1 MPDYSVTETI
11 DIQAR
16 IDIALLRG
24 EFKALKN
31 ILYGIF
37 LEGLVVI
44 GVMVVNASHMVLVP
58 H

>member
-1 MPDYSVTETI
+1 MPEYSTAEVV